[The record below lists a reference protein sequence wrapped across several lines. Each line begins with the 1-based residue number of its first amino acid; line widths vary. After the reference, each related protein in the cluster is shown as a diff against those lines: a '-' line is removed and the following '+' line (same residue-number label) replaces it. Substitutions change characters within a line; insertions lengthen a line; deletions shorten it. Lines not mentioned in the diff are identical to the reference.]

1 MQQVLNHSVRDLT
14 AFIAAIIFH
23 WIIELNRTDWFTY
36 QLFPFHDA
44 EMNQKIDQTRRR
56 ILQK

>member
-23 WIIELNRTDWFTY
+23 WIIELNRTDWLTY

-44 EMNQKIDQTRRR
+44 EMNQKIDQTK
-56 ILQK
+56 II